1 MGDMN
6 DPAPIVA
13 LSATPERIAQA
24 VHKVV
29 TADGVRA
36 ARLAAGASQSL
47 VEEPT
52 DVNSARWFQSLVELG
67 WLVASADGFDPAE
80 RASMA
85 ALLATVTGKAVDEQL
100 LEQHLA
106 ELAHQVDIMGRS
118 QRLARAAAELH
129 DQSSGDDALAFA
141 ALVAMADG
149 RLEQIELD
157 TLIAL
162 GSYMSIDTAQVRAL
176 VAALAKD
183 VEANL

>member
-1 MGDMN
+1 MGN
-6 DPAPIVA
+6 SEPIVA

-29 TADGVRA
+29 TSDGVRA

-47 VEEPT
+47 IDEPT

-80 RASMA
+80 RAAMA
-85 ALLATVTGKAVDEQL
+85 SLLATVTGKAVDEKL
-100 LEQHLA
+100 LEQHLG
-106 ELAHQVDIMGRS
+106 ELAEQVDIMGRS
-118 QRLARAAAELH
+118 QRLARAAAELA

-149 RLEQIELD
+149 RLEPIELD
-157 TLIAL
+157 ALIAI
-162 GSYMSIDTAQVRAL
+162 GSYLSIGGEQVRSL

>member
-1 MGDMN
+1 MGN
-6 DPAPIVA
+6 PAPVVA
-13 LSATPERIAQA
+13 LSATPERIATA

-47 VEEPT
+47 VDDPT
-52 DVNSARWFQSLVELG
+52 DVDSARWFQSLVELG

-80 RASMA
+80 RTAMA
-85 ALLATVTGKAVDEQL
+85 TLLATCTGKAVDEKL
-100 LEQHLA
+100 LDQHLG
-106 ELAHQVDIMGRS
+106 ELAEQVDIMGRS
-118 QRLARAAAELH
+118 QRLARAAAELA
-129 DQSSGDDALAFA
+129 DQSAGDDALAFA

-157 TLIAL
+157 TLIAI
-162 GSYMSIDTAQVRAL
+162 GSYLSIDTARVRTL
-176 VAALAKD
+176 VDTLAKD

>member
-1 MGDMN
+1 MGN
-6 DPAPIVA
+6 PDPVVA
-13 LSATPERIAQA
+13 LNAAPERIAQA

-29 TADGVRA
+29 TSDGVRA

-47 VEEPT
+47 VDEPT
-52 DVNSARWFQSLVELG
+52 DAQSARWFQSLVELG

-85 ALLATVTGKAVDEQL
+85 TLLATVTGKAVDENV
-100 LEQHLA
+100 LEQHLG
-106 ELAHQVDIMGRS
+106 ELAQQVDIMGRS
-118 QRLARAAAELH
+118 QRLARAATELA
-129 DQSSGDDALAFA
+129 DQSAGDDALAFA

-149 RLEQIELD
+149 RLEPIELD
-157 TLIAL
+157 ALIAL
-162 GSYMSIDTAQVRAL
+162 GSYVAIDAARVRAL